1 MSKDKKLEIQNSS
14 NYFPDFKHSL
24 QNILREYINI
34 LNEYM
39 QYFSCHIEKNNKVK
53 LNIVTKGIESISHIF
68 TFIILYTKNLEL
80 TVYHTKK
87 SYLYYNEF
95 INQINDENN
104 SFLKLNCKDAILFI
118 YKKSIFEINKKNGF
132 FIDEKNKYFCDTL
145 NSVSSIMKNIYF
157 YNMQKLI
164 TVDINDSTLNNPIQT
179 SFLIDD
185 FSESEKNKKIKKI
198 NEQII
203 KIMQLICK
211 KINEKDFIQK
221 ILKIIHYFEGIKLNS
236 QDYLFILKGLLKK
249 TQFQSLTLISLKKKI
264 NNKKIELHIKNNNKF
279 IQFICSHK

>member
-1 MSKDKKLEIQNSS
+1 MSKDKKFEIQNSS

-39 QYFSCHIEKNNKVK
+39 QYFSCHIEKNNNVK

-80 TVYHTKK
+80 AVYHTKK

-164 TVDINDSTLNNPIQT
+164 TVDITTLNNPIQT
-179 SFLIDD
+179 SFLIDG
-185 FSESEKNKKIKKI
+185 FSEKNKKTKKL

-203 KIMQLICK
+203 KIMQLISK

-236 QDYLFILKGLLKK
+236 HDYLFILKGLLKK
-249 TQFQSLTLISLKKKI
+249 KQFQSLTLISLKKKI
-264 NNKKIELHIKNNNKF
+264 NNKKINLHVKNNNKF